1 MNNMSLGII
10 KGILKQWPFFLFLFA
25 ALTLILFL
33 KSKKGKGWAGE
44 KAVATGMWLALDSKI
59 YRRIDDV
66 IIYTSSGTTQTDHI
80 VVSKYGIFV
89 VETKNINGWMFGNA
103 QEDQWTQSIFGN
115 KSRFQNPLKQNYRH
129 IKSLS
134 EFLNIDDS
142 LLHSVVF
149 FIGDCTFKTPM
160 PPNVLNSGIV
170 PYIREFKQV
179 ILTDEQV
186 GDITARLLSVK
197 QDKAFTHKTHMES
210 IKGRYA
216 SKTTCPKCGGQL
228 LKRIAKRGAH
238 AGASFLGCANYPRCK
253 YVTADE

>member
-115 KSRFQNPLKQNYRH
+115 KSRFQNPLKQITVILKACRG
-129 IKSLS
+129 
-134 EFLNIDDS
+134 FLTLTIACFIQSYS
-142 LLHSVVF
+142 LLGTAHSKPL
-149 FIGDCTFKTPM
+149 C
-160 PPNVLNSGIV
+160 L
-170 PYIREFKQV
+170 
-179 ILTDEQV
+179 LT
-186 GDITARLLSVK
+186 
-197 QDKAFTHKTHMES
+197 
-210 IKGRYA
+210 Y
-216 SKTTCPKCGGQL
+216 
-228 LKRIAKRGAH
+228 
-238 AGASFLGCANYPRCK
+238 
-253 YVTADE
+253 